1 MCVSHIVACWI
12 VLSGCLDGVSQ
23 EAKDGTDPQQ
33 DGEATKQLAAKFN
46 PLRGC
51 WGWGE
56 SIGTIP
62 KKKLSCPGIGQAL
75 EVKGI
80 LEWVNCCVLR
90 VSSNYK
96 TLIRVLLRHLVD
108 KRKKGHD
115 SQQFTGVSKTPISST
130 YLDNVSLEFP
140 ADLLYRHLMFRLKEG
155 EKKDQH

>member
-33 DGEATKQLAAKFN
+33 DGEATKQLAAKLN

-62 KKKLSCPGIGQAL
+62 KKKLSCPGIGKAL
-75 EVKGI
+75 EMKGI
-80 LEWVNCCVLR
+80 LE
-90 VSSNYK
+90 
-96 TLIRVLLRHLVD
+96 
-108 KRKKGHD
+108 
-115 SQQFTGVSKTPISST
+115 
-130 YLDNVSLEFP
+130 
-140 ADLLYRHLMFRLKEG
+140 
-155 EKKDQH
+155 